1 MLNRRD
7 FLATSGAVATT
18 ALFGRQALAQAT
30 VPAGYPADYASII
43 EGSKSETGV
52 LIYSGVADSQ
62 MQPVLAAFRKLYPWI
77 KAEHLEGL
85 NTELTQR
92 YLNETATGSRTAD
105 LIFVAAPD
113 AWLDLIAKKQ
123 VVDYKSP
130 EASAYPTYATSPH
143 PGLYPAAATRS
154 S

>member
-1 MLNRRD
+1 M
-7 FLATSGAVATT
+7 
-18 ALFGRQALAQAT
+18 
-30 VPAGYPADYASII
+30 
-43 EGSKSETGV
+43 

-143 PGLYPAAATRS
+143 PGLYPAGGDPIIMMWNNLLVPEAARPPGSRTS
-154 S
+154 